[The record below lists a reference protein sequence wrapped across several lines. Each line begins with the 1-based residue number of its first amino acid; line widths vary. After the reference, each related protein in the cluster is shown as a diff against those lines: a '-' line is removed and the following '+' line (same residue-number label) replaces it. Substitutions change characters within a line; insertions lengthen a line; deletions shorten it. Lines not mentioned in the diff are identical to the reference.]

1 MTYKNGEIIFDKY
14 RIERLIGEGTF
25 GEVYL
30 VTHIKL
36 DLPRVIK
43 LIHHDAAMKNDPN
56 YKEIRRQFQQEAQIG
71 ARIDHPALIRVYDF
85 DESDDLMSI
94 AMEYAA
100 GGSLLSLIFEKNL
113 SSGSSIVPG
122 LEIPRIVEISR
133 QVAGGLAAIHAMDIV
148 HRDLKPS
155 NILFNE
161 NGQAK
166 IADLGLA
173 QIKDAK
179 SQSSQS
185 DSQLMRSTH
194 PGTPAYMSP
203 EQESSRLYLT
213 TASDIY
219 SFGLILFEML
229 TGRLYKNLKP
239 GTRATDL
246 RPDTPAW
253 LGTLLD
259 RCLSEDPAKRPWNG
273 DELAK
278 YFQENDPESEKPSV
292 QTVPAPVAE
301 SASTAAVL
309 PTTAIAEPVSRPV
322 PSPVTPPVIEMV
334 PSPAAPAGGFDP
346 AKEELPTPA
355 LVPARMPEAVQIIK
369 NTTGGLTEKISRTD
383 FTGFFQK
390 FRLQMLISGLVIGII
405 LVILFFATNSSRA
418 ATPTTTTA
426 AAAPKAIAGTLV
438 PTKPVVYAYP
448 TLDAAGRAKLDKQI
462 FGKWSVT
469 RVVGFPAKGR
479 PFQDAGN
486 TMEFLSNGIVK
497 ILTYDNF
504 SNSYAYSMDGNRLT
518 FTFKDGHKDV
528 WILAYYEFK
537 DGMQL
542 SMDGT
547 DEIMDLSRI
556 Q

>member
-1 MTYKNGEIIFDKY
+1 MAYQNGEIILDKY

-30 VTHIKL
+30 VTHFKL
-36 DLPRVIK
+36 NLPRVIK
-43 LIHHDAAMKNDPN
+43 LIHHDAALKNDPN

-71 ARIDHPALIRVYDF
+71 ARLDHPALIRVFDF
-85 DESDDLMSI
+85 DESDELMSI

-100 GGSLLSLIFEKNL
+100 GGSLLSLILEKNM
-113 SSGSSIVPG
+113 SSGSSIIPG
-122 LEIPRIVEISR
+122 IEIPRIIEIAT
-133 QVAGGLAAIHAMDIV
+133 QVSSGLAAIHDMDIV

-155 NILFNE
+155 NILFDE

-173 QIKDAK
+173 QIKDSR

-185 DSQLMRSTH
+185 DSQLARSTH

-203 EQESSRLYLT
+203 EQENSRLYLT
-213 TASDIY
+213 TSSDVY

-239 GTRATDL
+239 GTKAASL

-253 LGTLLD
+253 LGMLLE
-259 RCLSEDPAKRPWNG
+259 RCLSDDPSKRPWNG
-273 DELAK
+273 SELVK
-278 YFQENDPESEKPSV
+278 YIVENNPETA
-292 QTVPAPVAE
+292 QPAVRE
-301 SASTAAVL
+301 
-309 PTTAIAEPVSRPV
+309 I
-322 PSPVTPPVIEMV
+322 PSPVIETITPTPTQNMV
-334 PSPAAPAGGFDP
+334 PTVREPDLKPVPQVVNTVPMEKDQP
-346 AKEELPTPA
+346 EPELTPA
-355 LVPARMPEAVQIIK
+355 RVTEAVQIVK
-369 NTTGGLTEKISRTD
+369 NTAGNLTEKIGRAD
-383 FTGFFQK
+383 FTDFFQK
-390 FRLQMLISGLVIGII
+390 FRLQMVISALVIAII
-405 LVILFFATNSSRA
+405 LVVLFITTNNSRA
-418 ATPTTTTA
+418 AAPTTTI
-426 AAAPKAIAGTLV
+426 APKAIAGTIA
-438 PTKPVVYAYP
+438 PTKVAGYAFP
-448 TLDAAGRAKLDKQI
+448 TLDAAGREKLDKQI

-479 PFQDAGN
+479 PWQDAGN
-486 TMEFLSNGIVK
+486 TLEFLSNGILKV
-497 ILTYDNF
+497 LTYDNY
-504 SNSYAYSMDGNRLT
+504 SNSYAYSMDGDRVT

-542 SMDGT
+542 SKEGT
-547 DEIMDLSRI
+547 EEIMDLSRI